1 MPKECLC
8 SVDSRD
14 GCVVMVDG
22 EVVGHHYVG
31 GNDQAEA
38 MWIGLFLSDPFQFPP
53 EETEAEEGS

>member
-1 MPKECLC
+1 MPEG
-8 SVDSRD
+8 

-31 GNDQAEA
+31 GDDQTEA

-53 EETEAEEGS
+53 EETETEEGS